1 MSERT
6 QKKIIKKFVK
16 RSSKKPVK
24 IQTNDKEQSW
34 MPVNRKKFM
43 SWINTNFLRYQS
55 TGVKR
60 STKRESGQPGLFLHQ
75 QLVQK
80 FMSVNSPYR
89 GLLLYH
95 GLGSGKTCSSI
106 AIAEGLKAHMKVDV
120 LLPASLRPNY
130 ISELKFCGDE
140 RYYLQQ
146 HWTFERCSVNSKK
159 ARQFQDELHI
169 PAKVFRKFKPQGC
182 WISSRGR
189 ANFKTLD
196 SDQQQQ
202 IHFQIEAVMESNYQF
217 IHYNGIRKSHCDKWE
232 SMANNP
238 FNDKL
243 IIIDEVHNFISRV
256 VGGGNT
262 GYRLYKLLLSAVNAR
277 FVLLSGTPMINY
289 PHEAGILLNLLRG
302 QMTSYLITLTKNGK
316 SGKWTET
323 DMKKILESLPV
334 IDYYRIDSYN
344 QQILV
349 SRLPI
354 GFVKVK
360 DSDEIIK
367 GDGNSQNEREF
378 LEGLKIMFG
387 TLECRIGSIKTQKHL
402 AYPDDKDGFEAL
414 FLKGDR
420 LDNTTLL
427 RDRMMGMI
435 SYYQGAKDDMFPS
448 SYMMVPNKTTGRLNQ
463 ITQRDAYDQGNFVI
477 PVEMSDYQFK
487 KYEEIR
493 IEERKLDT
501 SNRKKAVTGKG
512 SDSFSSYYRVFSRCY
527 GNFVFPEG
535 LERPIPG
542 NSKLNIEDAEDV
554 DGFEEEESTKLSAL
568 KIRRREEYIAKKR
581 KVMSDLDRNKLRY
594 LSLDG
599 VGDDRLAKF
608 SPKYAEIIK
617 HLATCPGNSFVYS
630 QFREM
635 EGIGIFSK
643 ALEANGYA
651 PFVIHQNPISGDWEI
666 MYSNPSDVDKPKFC
680 FYTGWETNEVKE
692 ITKTIFNN
700 ELEKLPESLR
710 AQILAINKEG
720 NLRGEII
727 KVFLATSS
735 AAEGIT
741 LCNVRQVHI
750 MEPYW
755 NPVRTEQVIGRA
767 VRIGSHSSLPLKDRK
782 VDIYSYVSS
791 MTPTQLKESFTIRNK
806 DQSMTSDEYL
816 YDISE
821 KKRAIMQG
829 IIQLFKESSI
839 DCTLN
844 SADNEPVKCARIPHS
859 VSEPF
864 IFSPDIYTRSSVAKK
879 TSKSPDKKIAKTAR
893 PVNQTKKINWIAS
906 KFSYKGKDYI
916 INKTKL
922 QAIGDTA
929 IYDINSYNNYLSKG
943 SDLIEVGKI
952 TFKPHKSIIFY

>member
-1 MSERT
+1 
-6 QKKIIKKFVK
+6 
-16 RSSKKPVK
+16 
-24 IQTNDKEQSW
+24 

-43 SWINTNFLRYQS
+43 SWINTNFHTYLSSGIKKSS
-55 TGVKR
+55 T
-60 STKRESGQPGLFLHQ
+60 RESGQPGLFLHQ

-80 FMSVNSPYR
+80 FMSEDSPYR

-106 AIAEGLKAHMKVDV
+106 AIAEGLKSHMKVV
-120 LLPASLRPNY
+120 VFLPASLRPNY

-140 RYYLQQ
+140 KYYLQQ
-146 HWTFERCSVNSKK
+146 HWEFERCSVNSKRG
-159 ARQFQDELHI
+159 RQLQEELHI

-182 WISSRGR
+182 WINSRGG

-202 IHFQIEAVMESNYQF
+202 IHFQIEAVMENSYQF

-238 FNDKL
+238 FNNKL

-262 GYRLYKLLLSAVNAR
+262 GQRLYKLLIDAIGVR

-302 QMTSYLITLTKNGK
+302 RMTSYLITLTNNSK
-316 SGKWTET
+316 SGKWSET

-360 DSDEIIK
+360 ESDEIIR

-378 LEGLKIMFG
+378 LEGLKIMLSG
-387 TLECRIGSIKTQKHL
+387 LDLKVGSIKTQTHL
-402 AYPDDKDGFEAL
+402 AYPDDKEGFESL
-414 FLKGDR
+414 FIKGDK
-420 LDNTTLL
+420 LDNTTML

-448 SYMMVPNKTTGRLNQ
+448 SYMMVPNKETGRLNK
-463 ITQRDAYDQGNFVI
+463 ITQRDAYAMGNFVI
-477 PVEMSDYQFK
+477 PVKMSDYQFK

-501 SNRKKAVTGKG
+501 SNRKKAMTGKG
-512 SDSFSSYYRVFSRCY
+512 DSDSFSSYYRVFSRCY

-542 NSKLNIEDAEDV
+542 NSKLNIEDAEEV
-554 DGFEEEESTKLSAL
+554 DGFEEEEEEDSKTLSAL
-568 KIRRREEYIAKKR
+568 KQRRREDYIAKKR
-581 KVMSDLDRNKLRY
+581 TVMSALDRNKVRY
-594 LSLDG
+594 LSLEG
-599 VGDDRLAKF
+599 EGEDRLAKF

-617 HLATCPGNSFVYS
+617 HLSACPGNAFVYS

-680 FYTGWETNEVKE
+680 FYTGWESNEVKE

-767 VRIGSHSSLPLKDRK
+767 VRIGSHSKLPLLDRK

-791 MTPTQLKESFTIRNK
+791 MTNTQLDSSFTIRNK
-806 DQSMTSDEYL
+806 DQKMTSDEYL
-816 YDISE
+816 YSISE

-829 IIQLFKESSI
+829 IIQLFKEASV

-844 SADNEPVKCARIPHS
+844 SADNEPVRCARIPHS
-859 VSEPF
+859 ASEPF
-864 IFSPDIYTRSSVAKK
+864 IFSPDIYTSSSIAKK
-879 TSKSPDKKIAKTAR
+879 TTKSPDKKIAKTAR
-893 PVNQTKKINWIAS
+893 PVVNQTKKITWTVS
-906 KFSYKGKDYI
+906 KFTHKGKEYI
-916 INKTKL
+916 INKTSL
-922 QAIGDTA
+922 QSTGSTP

-943 SDLIEVGKI
+943 SDLVEIGKLSI
-952 TFKPHKSIIFY
+952 KPTKSLVFF

>member
-1 MSERT
+1 MSTRT

-16 RSSKKPVK
+16 KSSKKPVK
-24 IQTNDKEQSW
+24 SQDMVREQSW

-43 SWINTNFLRYQS
+43 SWINTNFHSYLS
-55 TGVKR
+55 TGIKR

-106 AIAEGLKAHMKVDV
+106 AISEGLKAHMKVVV

-130 ISELKFCGDE
+130 VSELKFCGDE
-140 RYYLQQ
+140 KYYLQQ

-159 ARQFQDELHI
+159 ARQFQDEFHI

-182 WISSRGR
+182 WISSRGA

-243 IIIDEVHNFISRV
+243 IIVDEVHNFISRV

-262 GYRLYKLLLSAVNAR
+262 GDRLYKLLLSAVNAR

-360 DSDEIIK
+360 DSDEIIR

-387 TLECRIGSIKTQKHL
+387 SLECRIGSIKTQKHL
-402 AYPDDKDGFEAL
+402 AYPDDKDGFEAF

-448 SYMMVPNKTTGRLNQ
+448 SYMMVPNIETGRLNQ
-463 ITQRDAYDQGNFVI
+463 ITQREAYDQGNFVI
-477 PVEMSDYQFK
+477 SVKMSDYQFK

-554 DGFEEEESTKLSAL
+554 EGFEEEEESTKLSAL
-568 KIRRREEYIAKKR
+568 KIRRREDYIAKKR
-581 KVMSDLDRNKLRY
+581 TVMSDLDRNKLRY

-617 HLATCPGNSFVYS
+617 HLATCPGNAFVYS

-680 FYTGWETNEVKE
+680 FYTGWESNEVKE

-767 VRIGSHSSLPLKDRK
+767 VRIGSHSNLPLVDRK
-782 VDIYSYVSS
+782 VNIYSYVSS

-816 YDISE
+816 YSISE

-829 IIQLFKESSI
+829 IIQLFKEASI

-844 SADNEPVKCARIPHS
+844 SSDNEPVKCARITHS

-864 IFSPDIYTRSSVAKK
+864 IFSPDIYTQSSAKDS
-879 TSKSPDKKIAKTAR
+879 SKSTVKKILPPKKIIH
-893 PVNQTKKINWIAS
+893 QTKKINWIAS

-922 QAIGDTA
+922 QAIGNTA
-929 IYDINSYNNYLSKG
+929 IYDINSYNNYISKG
-943 SDLIEVGKI
+943 SDLVEIGKLSI
-952 TFKPHKSIIFY
+952 KPQKSIIFY